1 MTRSEAETLLARMDA
16 AFEELVQRS
25 ELDPALWSALEAPPS
40 KPVDLGGGVDGSDS
54 SAGVGDGGVADP
66 PL

>member
-40 KPVDLGGGVDGSDS
+40 NLSTSG
-54 SAGVGDGGVADP
+54 AG
-66 PL
+66 